1 MRQFVRGRAS
11 VAAEGGITVK
21 KLMRRIATVGVS
33 VTVAGGA
40 LLAAGGSATAATA
53 QATRHVPARITT
65 VNTGSGHGSH
75 HRHATR
81 ATHRL
86 PDAWVAGQLAMFE
99 PAAAKRL
106 AVFDPWVKDQLAL
119 FAGTAR

>member
-1 MRQFVRGRAS
+1 M
-11 VAAEGGITVK
+11 K
-21 KLMRRIATVGVS
+21 KLMRRIATAGVS
-33 VTVAGGA
+33 ATVAGGA

-53 QATRHVPARITT
+53 HTARDVPAGITT
-65 VNTGSGHGSH
+65 VNTGSGHGCRH
-75 HRHATR
+75 HHNSNL
-81 ATHRL
+81 THRL